1 MLFDIWRVVKKMN
14 KRVLTMVAMLPA
26 AFAGMFMAGG
36 NKSADGQ
43 AGPAVIPLSV
53 IQGPVEADVVK
64 VTDGDTI
71 QVAAYIWP
79 DAVTIKDVRI
89 RGIDTPE
96 IRGRCQ
102 YEKDMAAA
110 AKSFVVDLVNK
121 NKKRVK
127 LTVIGC
133 NAAEGAGFG
142 RCLAN
147 VTVGSVPIAGALIEK
162 NLARTNNGEP
172 RQSWCDASK

>member
-1 MLFDIWRVVKKMN
+1 MLFGVWRVVKEMN
-14 KRVLTMVAMLPA
+14 KRIMTMAAMLPA
-26 AFAGMFMAGG
+26 ALTGMFLVGS

-43 AGPAVIPLSV
+43 AAPAVTPLSV
-53 IQGPVEADVVK
+53 IQGPVEADVIS
-64 VTDGDTI
+64 VTDGDTMKI
-71 QVAAYIWP
+71 AALPWP
-79 DAVTIKDVRI
+79 DVVTVRDVRI
-89 RGIDTPE
+89 RGIDTAE
-96 IRGRCQ
+96 TRGKCQ

-162 NLARTNNGEP
+162 GLARTNSGEA
-172 RQSWCDASK
+172 RQPWCPGPQ